1 MGHLAVVRVLNRLSK
16 KSFAAKM
23 LIAVLATSYCMNA
36 QSQVTFRKA
45 IGNSEDDIATC
56 VRETDDNGFIVT
68 GTTGSVPNT
77 NSNIYLF
84 KLDSMGDLSWSKSFG
99 SSYGTENSKKVL
111 QTADGGFIV
120 VGFTN
125 SSGNGGYDIYTVRTD
140 SVGDELWSATYGG
153 PDWDFGNDIIALP
166 NGNYGIVGSTY
177 SYGNGNSDG
186 YYIEIDD
193 AGNEIRSMTYGGEDE
208 DVLNALT
215 LSADGN
221 LLFCGS
227 TKNDGA
233 EDLDAIVVKTDLS
246 GNLIWMNTYGED
258 GEDYFSDII
267 ATTDLKYLA
276 VGSTT
281 SFGLDNKNFYLVK
294 FTVDG
299 SLEYEKNDG
308 GSGDEEAREVTE
320 NLAGICSVVGY
331 TTSYGSGDQSIIL
344 HQFGP
349 GGWWINSPVYGL
361 AFEDGYSIDYTHDNG
376 YIIAGIT
383 NGYDVSNFDVLI
395 IKTDADGQ
403 TGTTGDVDNVTDNL
417 VGLEEMELE
426 DSGFYV
432 GMAETFLTVKST
444 EKSITSV
451 TMVNLMGQAVLK
463 KTFLGRNNI
472 VDLDVASVPNG
483 IYIVAVELHNGHS
496 RVSKIFVSH

>member
-1 MGHLAVVRVLNRLSK
+1 
-16 KSFAAKM
+16 
-23 LIAVLATSYCMNA
+23 
-36 QSQVTFRKA
+36 
-45 IGNSEDDIATC
+45 
-56 VRETDDNGFIVT
+56 
-68 GTTGSVPNT
+68 
-77 NSNIYLF
+77 
-84 KLDSMGDLSWSKSFG
+84 
-99 SSYGTENSKKVL
+99 
-111 QTADGGFIV
+111 
-120 VGFTN
+120 
-125 SSGNGGYDIYTVRTD
+125 
-140 SVGDELWSATYGG
+140 
-153 PDWDFGNDIIALP
+153 
-166 NGNYGIVGSTY
+166 
-177 SYGNGNSDG
+177 
-186 YYIEIDD
+186 
-193 AGNEIRSMTYGGEDE
+193 
-208 DVLNALT
+208 
-215 LSADGN
+215 
-221 LLFCGS
+221 
-227 TKNDGA
+227 
-233 EDLDAIVVKTDLS
+233 
-246 GNLIWMNTYGED
+246 MNTYGED

>member
-1 MGHLAVVRVLNRLSK
+1 
-16 KSFAAKM
+16 
-23 LIAVLATSYCMNA
+23 
-36 QSQVTFRKA
+36 
-45 IGNSEDDIATC
+45 
-56 VRETDDNGFIVT
+56 
-68 GTTGSVPNT
+68 
-77 NSNIYLF
+77 
-84 KLDSMGDLSWSKSFG
+84 
-99 SSYGTENSKKVL
+99 
-111 QTADGGFIV
+111 
-120 VGFTN
+120 
-125 SSGNGGYDIYTVRTD
+125 
-140 SVGDELWSATYGG
+140 
-153 PDWDFGNDIIALP
+153 
-166 NGNYGIVGSTY
+166 
-177 SYGNGNSDG
+177 
-186 YYIEIDD
+186 
-193 AGNEIRSMTYGGEDE
+193 
-208 DVLNALT
+208 LNALT
-215 LSADGN
+215 LSVDGN

-233 EDLDAIVVKTDLS
+233 EDLDAIAVKTDLS